1 MPMID
6 RHIGAQIQTRRMAL
20 GLTRDELAR
29 ALRTSPDMVAAYE
42 AGERHVPVMALC
54 ALAPLF
60 EVELSFF
67 FETALAALE
76 RPAPA
81 ATLH

>member
-1 MPMID
+1 
-6 RHIGAQIQTRRMAL
+6 
-20 GLTRDELAR
+20 
-29 ALRTSPDMVAAYE
+29 
-42 AGERHVPVMALC
+42 MALC

>member
-1 MPMID
+1 MSMID
-6 RHIGAQIQTRRMAL
+6 RHIGAQIQTRRVAL

-29 ALRTSPDMVAAYE
+29 ALRTSYE